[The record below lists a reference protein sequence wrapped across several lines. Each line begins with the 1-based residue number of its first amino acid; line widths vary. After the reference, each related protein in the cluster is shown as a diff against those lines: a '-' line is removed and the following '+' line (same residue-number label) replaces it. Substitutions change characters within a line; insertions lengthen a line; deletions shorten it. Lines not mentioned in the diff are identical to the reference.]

1 MGFYEDMEKALLE
14 AIEIEKGNIPLKERE
29 NMPAPTFYVADD
41 DDKLIDEI
49 VEIRKAENMSQI
61 ELAKKAGSTQQAISR
76 LERKTNSPSLKLFIS
91 ILDALGYKLQI
102 VKKGN
107 IA

>member
-29 NMPAPTFYVADD
+29 NMAAPTFYVADD

-76 LERKTNSPSLKLFIS
+76 LERKANSPSLKLFIS